1 MCTRTSRVNGHLKKT
16 KIKSLQLTICVLVI
30 NCQIR
35 NIQIILNAIT
45 SCDCTKTP
53 EICSTNVGVLIDVC
67 M

>member
-1 MCTRTSRVNGHLKKT
+1 MYTGTSRVNGHLKKT

-30 NCQIR
+30 NCQI
-35 NIQIILNAIT
+35 ILNAIT
-45 SCDCTKTP
+45 SCDCMKTP